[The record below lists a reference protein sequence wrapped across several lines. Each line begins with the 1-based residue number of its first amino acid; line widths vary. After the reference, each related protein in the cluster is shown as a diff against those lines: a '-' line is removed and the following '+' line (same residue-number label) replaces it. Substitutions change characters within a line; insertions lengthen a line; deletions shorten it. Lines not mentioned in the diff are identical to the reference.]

1 LIFDLRLTKE
11 RLNHVVAAINNQ
23 KCLEGSMTVS
33 NPAVEKK
40 PSSRQAEPRQIESA
54 TIRFAGDSGDGMQLA
69 GTQFTNASAIF
80 GNDISTLPD
89 FPAEIRAPAG
99 TLAGVSG
106 FQVHFSSQDIH
117 TPGDRLNALVAMN
130 PAALKTNLKDL
141 EPGGILIVNSDAFAS
156 NDLHKAGYERNPL
169 EDGSLKPYRAYR
181 IPINTLNREAVSEVK
196 LSPREADRCKNFF
209 ALGLVYWLYERPLE
223 PTLRWIREKFA
234 KNPAVLEANTR
245 TLKAG
250 YNYGE
255 TTEALPVHYC
265 VPPAQIKP
273 GRYRKITGN
282 EALAIG
288 LVSAATLMN
297 KAVVY
302 ASYPITPASD
312 ILHNLS
318 EMKRFGVRTVQAEDE
333 IAAIGMAI
341 GASFGGAL
349 GVTATSGPGICLKSE
364 AIGLAVMTEM
374 PVVII
379 DVQRGGP
386 STGLPTKTEQAD
398 LLQAMF
404 GRNGEC
410 PAAIIAP
417 CSPADCFTMVFEA
430 VRLAVGFMTPVFLL
444 SDGYLA
450 NGAEPWLIP
459 RVEDLP
465 RIVVRHPQAPNS
477 SGNGEARFL
486 PYKRDERLV
495 RQWAIPG
502 TAGLEH
508 RIGGL
513 EKEDGTGNVSYDPQN
528 HEHMVR
534 TRAQKIANI
543 AKEIPP
549 LEINGPAEGDLLV
562 IGWGGTYGAI
572 VSAVQRAQR
581 KGYKV
586 AQAHLRYLNPMP
598 SNTGAILKRYK
609 KVLVPELNAGQLRM
623 LLRAEFLVDA
633 VGLNK
638 IQGRPFLVSEIE
650 EKIEELLAN
659 H

>member
-1 LIFDLRLTKE
+1 
-11 RLNHVVAAINNQ
+11 
-23 KCLEGSMTVS
+23 MTVS
-33 NPAVEKK
+33 NPPQPV
-40 PSSRQAEPRQIESA
+40 PSSQRRTPVQELDAV
-54 TIRFAGDSGDGMQLA
+54 TIRFCGDSGDGMQLA
-69 GTQFTNASAIF
+69 GTQFTNSSAIL

-117 TPGDRLNALVAMN
+117 TPGDRLNTLVAMN

-141 EPGGILIVNSDAFAS
+141 EPGGILIVNSDAFGTS
-156 NDLHKAGYERNPL
+156 DLHKAGYKTSPL
-169 EDGSLKPYRAYR
+169 EDGSLKGYRLFR
-181 IPINTLNREAVSEVK
+181 VPINVLNREAVTEVK

-223 PTLRWIREKFA
+223 PTLRWIQQKFG

-255 TTEALPVHYC
+255 TTEALPVHYR
-265 VPPAQIKP
+265 VPKAHIKP
-273 GRYRKITGN
+273 GVYRKITGN
-282 EALAIG
+282 EAIAMG
-288 LVSAATLMN
+288 LVAAANLANTPL
-297 KAVVY
+297 VY

-312 ILHNLS
+312 ILHHLS
-318 EMKRFGVRTVQAEDE
+318 EWKRYGVRTMQSEDE
-333 IAAIGMAI
+333 IAAVGAAI

-364 AIGLAVMTEM
+364 AIGLAVMTEL
-374 PVVII
+374 PLVII

-398 LLQAMF
+398 LLQAMY

-410 PAAIIAP
+410 PAAILAP
-417 CSPADCFTMVFEA
+417 CSPADCFSMVFEA
-430 VRLAVGFMTPVFLL
+430 VRIAFRFMTPVFLL

-465 RIVVRHPQAPNS
+465 KITVTHPTQPNS
-477 SGNGEARFL
+477 NGNGESRFL

-495 RQWAIPG
+495 RQWALPG
-502 TAGLEH
+502 TPGLEH

-513 EKEDGTGNVSYDPQN
+513 EKEDVTGNVSYDPAN
-528 HEHMVR
+528 HEHMIK

-543 AKEIPP
+543 ANEIPE
-549 LEINGPAEGDLLV
+549 LTVNGPAEGDLLV
-562 IGWGGTYGAI
+562 IGWGGTHG
-572 VSAVQRAQR
+572 STLTAVQRAQR
-581 KGYKV
+581 KGLKV

-598 SNTGAILKRYK
+598 KNTGDVLKRYK
-609 KVLVPELNAGQLRM
+609 KVLVPELNSGQLRL
-623 LLRAEFLVDA
+623 LLRGIFLVDA

-638 IQGRPFLVSEIE
+638 VQGRPFLVSEIE
-650 EKIEELLAN
+650 QKIEQMLA
-659 H
+659 

>member
-1 LIFDLRLTKE
+1 
-11 RLNHVVAAINNQ
+11 
-23 KCLEGSMTVS
+23 
-33 NPAVEKK
+33 
-40 PSSRQAEPRQIESA
+40 
-54 TIRFAGDSGDGMQLA
+54 MQLA
-69 GTQFTNASAIF
+69 GTQFTNSSAIL

-106 FQVHFSSQDIH
+106 FQVHFSSTDIH
-117 TPGDRLNALVAMN
+117 TPGDRLNTLVAMN

-156 NDLHKAGYERNPL
+156 GDLHKAGYKVNPL
-169 EDGSLKPYRAYR
+169 EDGSLRGYRLFR
-181 IPINTLNREAVSEVK
+181 IPINTLNRAAVAEVK

-209 ALGLVYWLYERPLE
+209 ALGLVYWLYERSLE

-234 KNPAVLEANTR
+234 KNPAVQEANTR

-255 TTEALPVHYC
+255 TTETLPVHYK
-265 VPPAQIKP
+265 VSKATLKP
-273 GRYRKITGN
+273 GKYRKITGN
-282 EALAIG
+282 EAIAIG
-288 LVSAATLMN
+288 LVAATSLAN
-297 KAVVY
+297 VPLVY

-312 ILHNLS
+312 ILHHLADL
-318 EMKRFGVRTVQAEDE
+318 KKHGVRTLQAEDE
-333 IAAIGMAI
+333 IAAMGMAI
-341 GASFGGAL
+341 GAAFGGAL

-364 AIGLAVMTEM
+364 AIGLAVMTEL
-374 PVVII
+374 PCVIV

-410 PAAIIAP
+410 PAAILAP
-417 CSPADCFTMVFEA
+417 CSPSDCFSMIFEA
-430 VRLAVGFMTPVFLL
+430 VRLAVGFMTPVLVL

-450 NGAEPWLIP
+450 NGAEPWMIP
-459 RVEDLP
+459 KVESLP
-465 RIVVRHPQAPNS
+465 KIVVKHPLTAS
-477 SGNGEARFL
+477 SNGNGEAHFL

-495 RQWAIPG
+495 RQWAVPG
-502 TAGLEH
+502 TPGLEH

-513 EKEDGTGNVSYDPQN
+513 EKEDITGNVSYDPAN
-528 HEHMVR
+528 HEHMIK

-543 AKEIPP
+543 ADAIPE
-549 LEINGPAEGDLLV
+549 LAVVGPVDGDLLV
-562 IGWGGTYGAI
+562 IGWGGTHG
-572 VSAVQRAQR
+572 STLTAVQRAQR
-581 KGYKV
+581 KGHKV

-598 SNTGAILKRYK
+598 RNTGDVLKRYK
-609 KVLVPELNAGQLRM
+609 KVLVPELNCGQLRM
-623 LLRAEFLVDA
+623 LLRAQFLVDA

-638 IQGRPFLVSEIE
+638 VQGRPFLVSEIE
-650 EKIEELLAN
+650 QKIEEMLAK
-659 H
+659 